1 MHLNSLINRY
11 FFAPFCFVLLLSCS
25 SKKPAT
31 LFALLPGEKTGVTFT
46 NTIQENAEFN
56 VMTYQYLYNGG
67 GVAAGDVDGD
77 GLTDLFFTGNMVPN
91 RLYLNKG
98 KLRFND
104 ITETAG
110 VAGRKQWKTGAC
122 MADVNGDGLL
132 DIYVCYS
139 GPGTDAE
146 RKNELYINDG
156 KDKAGVVSFTES
168 AAKYGLDAPG
178 TFTTQV
184 VFFDMD
190 RDGDLDLF
198 MVNHADMFYN
208 SFFNTTHLRN
218 LRHPKFGSRLYK
230 NEGQHFTDISQQ
242 AGIYGSG
249 LNFGLSVA
257 VSDINK
263 DGWPDLYTTNDY
275 NEQDFLYLNNRDNTF
290 REVAKK
296 SMGHMSKFSMGSDI
310 ADFNN
315 DLQPDVVTM
324 DMLPEDNKR
333 QKL

>member
-1 MHLNSLINRY
+1 
-11 FFAPFCFVLLLSCS
+11 
-25 SKKPAT
+25 
-31 LFALLPGEKTGVTFT
+31 
-46 NTIQENAEFN
+46 
-56 VMTYQYLYNGG
+56 MTYQYLYNGG
-67 GVAAGDVDGD
+67 GVAAGDIDND

-110 VAGRKQWKTGAC
+110 VSGRKQWKTGAS

-146 RKNELYINDG
+146 RKNELYINNG
-156 KDKAGVVSFTES
+156 NDKEGVVSFTES

-190 RDGDLDLF
+190 KDGDLDLF

-208 SFFNTTHLRN
+208 SFL
-218 LRHPKFGSRLYK
+218 
-230 NEGQHFTDISQQ
+230 QHNAPAEPAASQVWKP
-242 AGIYGSG
+242 A
-249 LNFGLSVA
+249 L
-257 VSDINK
+257 
-263 DGWPDLYTTNDY
+263 
-275 NEQDFLYLNNRDNTF
+275 
-290 REVAKK
+290 
-296 SMGHMSKFSMGSDI
+296 
-310 ADFNN
+310 
-315 DLQPDVVTM
+315 
-324 DMLPEDNKR
+324 
-333 QKL
+333 